1 MRTGRMQDFTAM
13 NKGDGKAEQWLA
25 DFTKQIRTQ
34 LPKGQYILTHAPV
47 APW

>member
-1 MRTGRMQDFTAM
+1 MARMQDFTAM
-13 NKGDGKAEQWLA
+13 DKGDGKAEQWLT

-34 LPKGQYILTHAPV
+34 LPKGKYILTHAPV